1 MKVIKYGWLLGLSL
15 LPFSVGAQNVMTSS
29 PYSMFGVGEIM
40 TDGLHGA
47 NAGMGG
53 VAIGM
58 RGKMLINTDNPAGL
72 VGLDTCRLLAEASA
86 FAKWESYRSK
96 GDDNQAFTGNFSR
109 FAMAGRILPRWYMAA
124 GLAPYSLVGYYFQST
139 QELEGSPGSYYTST
153 FSGEGGL
160 SKVYLSSAFQLLPS
174 LSVGVN
180 LGYIF
185 GNMTQTEDQ
194 STMSVSQKL
203 SGQSFS
209 ADFGVQYSRR
219 MGRELNLTLG
229 AVYGL
234 PQTIRMEK
242 TKTITESSS
251 ENSYNMKK
259 VNQTLPQYVGGGVS
273 VEYKKMTYALDYLFR
288 QYSSLTS
295 ADSRV
300 TFHDSYEWRA
310 GVCYSPGGYGSSSIW
325 KRMDYKAGVVLSSP
339 YYMQVRGQSGLSWR
353 VSAGL
358 GFPLMNG
365 RLHMSFF
372 HDRVDLGGRM
382 LERGITGFTVTYTLS
397 ELFYKVKL

>member
-1 MKVIKYGWLLGLSL
+1 MRAINYGWIFSLFL
-15 LPFSVGAQNVMTSS
+15 LPFSGVAQNVMTSS

-40 TDGLHGA
+40 TGLHGA

-53 VAIGM
+53 VMIGM

-72 VGLDTCRLLAEASA
+72 TGLDTCRLFAEASA

-96 GDDNQAFTGNFSR
+96 GGENQAFTGNFSR
-109 FAMAGRILPRWYMAA
+109 FALAGRVMPRWYMAA
-124 GLAPYSLVGYYFQST
+124 GLAPYSSVGYYFQST
-139 QELEGSPGSYYTST
+139 QELEGAPGSYYTST
-153 FSGEGGL
+153 FSGDGGL
-160 SKVYLSSAFQLLPS
+160 SKAYLSNAFQLLPS
-174 LSVGVN
+174 LSVGIN

-185 GNMTQTEDQ
+185 GNMTQTEAQ

-219 MGRELNLTLG
+219 LRRELNLTLG
-229 AVYGL
+229 VVYGL

-251 ENSYNMKK
+251 EYSYNMKR
-259 VNQTLPQYVGGGVS
+259 VSQTLPQYVGGGVS

-288 QYSSLTS
+288 QYGSLTS

-300 TFHDSYEWRA
+300 TFHDSHELRA
-310 GVCYSPGGYGSSSIW
+310 GICYFPDGYSSSGIW
-325 KRMDYKAGVVLSSP
+325 KRMDYKVGVGLSSP
-339 YYMQVRGQSGLSWR
+339 FYMQIRGQSGLSWR

-365 RLHMSFF
+365 RLHTSFF
-372 HDRVDLGGRM
+372 YDRVDLDGRM
-382 LERGITGFTVTYTLS
+382 LKRGITGFSVTYTLS